1 MHSNINK
8 NITVISDENNI
19 SSFEMHK
26 NVVDLCKEIVIS
38 SPDLTAI
45 LDEKY
50 RYLNVNDQYK
60 KKLSYIKD
68 VIQGGCISQTFDSA
82 QYKEII
88 KPCLDECV
96 RTKNPQIINIT
107 ISEDNKD
114 EVHFEVIC
122 TLGEDV
128 RESNR
133 IYLYL
138 RDITLYQNTI
148 IKLNKNNDL
157 LQAVVN
163 KVPNLI
169 SVRDAS
175 GKFIFVNEA
184 IASVY
189 GHDAKDMLGK
199 RDDELGHQP
208 WRIESCIE
216 INTMVMQQRQERT
229 ILEETIT
236 DLYGKKIWLQTTK
249 QPFIDH
255 SNDELYLLGIST
267 NITQH
272 RIAKEKLIQSE
283 KRFKDFAETAA
294 NIFWELDKDLNYT
307 YISGSI
313 QNLIGDSSIYPLG
326 KSFETL
332 FINTSKCEFDIG
344 AYKETLKH
352 KGKVVNFTFNVKNE
366 DKDVDIFRINA
377 KPIFNSNKKFEGYRG
392 VIRNITEEKALL
404 ERIAYDAKH
413 DSLTGL
419 VNRNEFDKQLKRVL
433 KKAKDTDEDSIL
445 CYLDLDH
452 FKIVNDAAGHRAGD
466 QLLIRLAQILEDK
479 VRSSDI
485 VARLGGDEFGIILE
499 RCPLSNAMQVC
510 ENILRSINQFVFE
523 WDKQSFKIGVS
534 IGVAMITD
542 KSANE
547 ALILSQADMACYRAK
562 ELGRNQMHIAHTD
575 DTAIIERSSE
585 FSYVS
590 AITDAL
596 NNDRLF
602 LMKQSIVSV
611 SDNKQDV
618 SHYEVL
624 SRILDVKDNI
634 IPPNEFI
641 RVAERYGMISSVDR
655 FVIKKAFQYHTQ
667 NYRDTDVV
675 ISINLS
681 GNTVSD
687 PYILDFIKNELDKSR
702 LDPRSVC
709 FEITETAAISSI
721 TKAINVIKDLKE
733 IGVKFALDDFGS
745 GLSSFGYLKDLPV
758 DYLKID
764 GAFVKNMVN
773 NEKDRAIVRSI
784 NEVAKV
790 MGMQTIAEFVEN
802 DEILEILKEIGVDYA
817 QGYGIGKPERVDKM
831 SVIDSR
837 KPLFDR

>member
-1 MHSNINK
+1 MQSNNNK
-8 NITVISDENNI
+8 NITEINVATEKYSLFD
-19 SSFEMHK
+19 K
-26 NVVDLCKEIVIS
+26 QKYVVDLCKDKAMS
-38 SPDLTAI
+38 SPNLTAI
-45 LDEKY
+45 LDVHH
-50 RYLNVNDQYK
+50 RYLSVNNQYK
-60 KKLSYIKD
+60 RQLSYKNNVIKGSCVSETFD
-68 VIQGGCISQTFDSA
+68 ISQ
-82 QYKEII
+82 YNEVI

-96 RTKNPQIINIT
+96 RTKENQKIKLT
-107 ISEDNKD
+107 IYNDNKD
-114 EVHFEVIC
+114 EMHFDTVCKYSENN
-122 TLGEDV
+122 GGSS
-128 RESNR
+128 RF
-133 IYLYL
+133 YLYL
-138 RDITLYQNTI
+138 RDITLYQDKIN
-148 IKLNKNNDL
+148 KLEKEKYL
-157 LQAVVN
+157 LNEVVN

-169 SVRDAS
+169 SVRDAA
-175 GKFIFVNEA
+175 GKFILVNEA
-184 IASVY
+184 ISHVY
-189 GHDAKDMLGK
+189 GQNANDMIGK
-199 RDDELGHQP
+199 GDEELSHQP
-208 WRIESCIE
+208 WNIESCIE
-216 INTMVMQQRQERT
+216 INTMVMQQKQERT

-236 DLYGKKIWLQTTK
+236 DRHGNKLWLQTTK

-255 SNDELYLLGIST
+255 SNNELYILGVST

-272 RIAKEKLIQSE
+272 RMAKEKLIQSE

-313 QNLIGDSSIYPLG
+313 KNLIGDSSIYPLG
-326 KSFETL
+326 KGFETL
-332 FINTSKCEFDIG
+332 FINSSKCEFDIK
-344 AYKETLKH
+344 AYNEILKQ
-352 KGKVVNFTFNVKNE
+352 KRNILNFTFNVKNDNRE
-366 DKDVDIFRINA
+366 VDIFRINA
-377 KPIFNSNKKFEGYRG
+377 KPIFNSSKKFEGYRG

-419 VNRNEFDKQLKRVL
+419 VNRKEFDKQLERML
-433 KKAKDTDEDSIL
+433 NKAKESDEDSIL

-466 QLLIRLAQILEDK
+466 QLLIRLAHILEDK
-479 VRSSDI
+479 VRASDI

-499 RCPLSNAMQVC
+499 RCPLNNAIQVC
-510 ENILRSINQFVFE
+510 ENILRSINQFVFV

-534 IGVAMITD
+534 IGVAMISD
-542 KSANE
+542 KSSNE

-585 FSYVS
+585 FAYVS

-602 LMKQSIVSV
+602 LMKQPIVAV
-611 SDNKQDV
+611 SDISTDIP
-618 SHYEVL
+618 HYEVL
-624 SRILDVKDNI
+624 SRILDVKENI

-655 FVIKKAFQYHTQ
+655 FVIKKAFQYHML
-667 NYRDTDVV
+667 NYRNTSVI

-687 PYILDFIKNELDKSR
+687 PYILDFIKSEIEKYK
-702 LDPRSVC
+702 LDPRNVC

-721 TKAINVIKDLKE
+721 TKAINVIKELKE

-758 DYLKID
+758 DFLKID

-773 NEKDRAIVRSI
+773 NDKDRAIVRSI
-784 NEVAKV
+784 NEIAKV

-802 DEILEILKEIGVDYA
+802 CEILEILKDIGIDYA
-817 QGYGIGKPERVDKM
+817 QGYGIGEPERVG
-831 SVIDSR
+831 
-837 KPLFDR
+837 